1 MITLPSPEESRAPDD
16 RAALLECALSA
27 KLVNKIAQA
36 IAAQRS
42 VSDLIKTAVEHT
54 RALCEA
60 DGASLLLLDPE
71 TNELTF
77 DRVDGTAAGRIE
89 HVKIAPGRGVAGR
102 VAREREPLLVAD
114 VRSCADFETTIDAVS
129 GFATGSI
136 IAVPL
141 LHRGECLG
149 VLEAVRGSAE
159 EPFEERYLKRLID
172 LAPHVVIAV
181 RQAQVDE
188 RLRDAHL
195 ELMSINAGLEEKISQ
210 RTTMLSNAKR
220 EWERTFDAIN
230 DPIALQDG
238 FTIRRA
244 NLAWSRAVGVPI
256 TQVTGRKC
264 HELIAGRDSP
274 CPNCPLLKG
283 RGSHAMSAEIDSR
296 GSAFRFSGFWL
307 SDDVNDQSVV
317 VQYRDVTIQKQLEEK
332 AREGER
338 LIAVGQLADG
348 AAHEINN
355 PIGFV
360 SANLQSL
367 KELLGDV
374 AAGRADKMDVSDGQ
388 EMVMESLDGVRRVKE
403 IVAGLRDFSR
413 LEVASTEPSNV
424 NSAISRLTAKL
435 PERDRPQM
443 QLEAT
448 TMADIAPLQLDQALS
463 HILKNAQQAVLPGQ
477 AVRVRTSETGSHV
490 RIEIQDE
497 GSGIS
502 APNLRRIFEPFF
514 TTRGI
519 GKGIGLGLTAAYGI
533 IRRAGGDIEVAST
546 LGRGST
552 FTVKLRKLA
561 A

>member
-1 MITLPSPEESRAPDD
+1 MLTVPSEDDRVPDD

-27 KLVNKIAQA
+27 KLVNKISQA

-60 DGASLLLLDPE
+60 DGASLLLLDPD
-71 TNELTF
+71 TMELSF
-77 DRVDGTAAGRIE
+77 DRVDGSAAGRIE

-102 VAREREPLLVAD
+102 VAREREPLLVTD
-114 VRSCADFETTIDAVS
+114 VRHHPDFESAIDEVS

-149 VLEAVRGSAE
+149 VLEAVRSAAE
-159 EPFEERYLKRLID
+159 APFETRSLKRLID

-181 RQAQVDE
+181 RQAQLDE
-188 RLRDAHL
+188 KLRAAHD
-195 ELMSINAGLEEKISQ
+195 ELIEINARLEEKVDQ
-210 RTTMLSNAKR
+210 RTQMLSRAKR
-220 EWERTFDAIN
+220 EWERTFDAIS

-238 FTIRRA
+238 FVVRRA

-256 TQVTGRKC
+256 TKVPGRKC
-264 HELIAGRDSP
+264 HELIADRSTP
-274 CPNCPLLKG
+274 CPNCPLLKV
-283 RGSHAMSAEIDSR
+283 RGVHDMTAEIDSH
-296 GSAFRFSGFWL
+296 GATFRFSGFWL
-307 SDDVNDQSVV
+307 SDDPTDSSVV

-367 KELLGDV
+367 KALLADV
-374 AAGRADKMDVSDGQ
+374 AAGTAGPTDVTDGQ
-388 EMVMESLDGVRRVKE
+388 AMVSESLDGVRRVKE
-403 IVAGLRDFSR
+403 IVAGLREFSR
-413 LEVASTEPSNV
+413 LEVTSSEPSNV
-424 NSAISRLTAKL
+424 NSSVSRLTAKL
-435 PERDRPQM
+435 VDGTSPEVS
-443 QLEAT
+443 LEAT
-448 TMADIAPLQLDQALS
+448 ALAEIAALQLDQALG
-463 HILKNAQQAVLPGQ
+463 HILKNAQQAVVPGQ
-477 AVRVRTSETGSHV
+477 AVRVRTTESEKEV

-497 GSGIS
+497 GVGIS
-502 APNLRRIFEPFF
+502 AANLKRIFEPFF
-514 TTRGI
+514 TTRGV
-519 GKGIGLGLTAAYGI
+519 GKGLGLGLTAAYGI
-533 IRRAGGDIEVAST
+533 IRRAGGDIEVSSVP
-546 LGRGST
+546 GKGST
-552 FTVKLRKLA
+552 FTIKLRKA
-561 A
+561 G

>member
-1 MITLPSPEESRAPDD
+1 MITLPCPDDPVPDD

-60 DGASLLLLDPE
+60 DGASLLLLDPD
-71 TNELTF
+71 TRELTF
-77 DRVDGTAAGRIE
+77 ERVEGGAAGRIE
-89 HVKIAPGRGVAGR
+89 QVTIAAGRGIAGR
-102 VAREREPLLVAD
+102 VARDREPMLVAD
-114 VRSCADFETTIDAVS
+114 VHACPAFEPAIDEQS

-141 LHRGECLG
+141 LHRGEVLG
-149 VLEAVRGSAE
+149 VLEAVRGAAE
-159 EPFEERYLKRLID
+159 EPFAERFLRRLID

-188 RLRDAHL
+188 KLRAAHEDL
-195 ELMSINAGLEEKISQ
+195 LAVNAGLEEKVSQ
-210 RTTMLSNAKR
+210 RTQMLSRAKR

-238 FTIRRA
+238 FVIRRA
-244 NLAWSRAVGVPI
+244 NLAWSRAVGVAI
-256 TQVTGRKC
+256 TQVPGRKC
-264 HELIAGRDSP
+264 HELIAGLSSP

-283 RGSHAMSAEIDSR
+283 RGAHDMAAEIDSH
-296 GSAFRFSGFWL
+296 GATLRFSGFWL
-307 SDDVNDQSVV
+307 SDDPGDKSVV

-367 KELLGDV
+367 KHLLSEV
-374 AAGRADKMDVSDGQ
+374 AAGTADKMDLTDGQ
-388 EMVMESLDGVRRVKE
+388 EMVAESLDGVRRVKE
-403 IVAGLRDFSR
+403 IVAGLREFSR
-413 LEVASTEPSNV
+413 LEITTAEPTNV
-424 NSAISRLTAKL
+424 NSAVSRLVAKASEDAR
-435 PERDRPQM
+435 PEVR
-443 QLEAT
+443 LEAKGL
-448 TMADIAPLQLDQALS
+448 ADIAPLQLDQALG
-463 HILKNAQQAVLPGQ
+463 HILKNAQQAVKPGQ
-477 AVRVRTSETGSHV
+477 AVRVRTRETESQI
-490 RIEIQDE
+490 RIEVQDE
-497 GSGIS
+497 GTGIT
-502 APNLRRIFEPFF
+502 AQNLRRIFEPFF

-519 GKGIGLGLTAAYGI
+519 GKGVGLGLTAAYGI
-533 IRRAGGDIEVAST
+533 VRRAGGDIEVTST
-546 LGRGST
+546 PGKGST
-552 FTVKLRKLA
+552 FTIKLKKVA
-561 A
+561 